1 MSRGHGGL
9 LGRSFSPL
17 SHITEEIMAWLWE
30 DFGKPSHTKKEQ
42 IFMRVKICTFMYL
55 YVITAS

>member
-9 LGRSFSPL
+9 LGRSSSLPFY
-17 SHITEEIMAWLWE
+17 ITKEIMAWMWE

-42 IFMRVKICTFMYL
+42 TFMRVKLCSFMYL
-55 YVITAS
+55 YVITAF